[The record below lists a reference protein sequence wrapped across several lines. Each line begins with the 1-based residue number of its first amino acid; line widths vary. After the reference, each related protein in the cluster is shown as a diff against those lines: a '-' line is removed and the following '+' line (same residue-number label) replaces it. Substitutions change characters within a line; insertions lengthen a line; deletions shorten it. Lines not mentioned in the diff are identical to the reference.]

1 MIPRRLLRCSA
12 ITIVTW
18 WALLVSSVL
27 LLFGSVDA
35 RAQSPAK
42 EAAATCPRSHLILD
56 GPRIGFDYQDAA
68 LRQCPVDRPTPDGQ
82 PLRSAIDVVAQVT
95 VSEVV
100 ENIAKP
106 ATSEPHGTQTHV
118 ELEEIPVPTAT
129 SKEATCITLLGP
141 PLGTKSDT
149 AKIGQLGPTHPAKQQ
164 ASISAD
170 TEQKDKLRNK
180 IKVGT
185 TSNSNTP
192 ISSGTTVPAGEVTP
206 PVVVKSLLPSPQ
218 SAKEPHEGILPETKS
233 RSSLWITPTTIP
245 PMISKQRFNYASFD
259 CGALILSHNPG
270 ATSATS
276 ILHNNKD
283 AYMLNKCSSK
293 RFITVELCDDIL
305 VDTVMLANFEF
316 FSSMF
321 KDFEI
326 AVSDR
331 YPPKHDW
338 TVLGRFRARNVRDFQ
353 YFKVDNPRIWARY
366 LKVTF
371 LSDYG
376 HEYYCPLSNLR
387 VYGTT
392 MMEEMKAEEFKL
404 ANSNAS
410 ATSDEDSKSGPIVDT
425 RNVDADEYLRVQNT
439 SATTSSAEIERET
452 EAAGN
457 VRESDTHTPLRPTVT
472 PLPKSKPKHP
482 REVLDVTPVSN
493 AFVSDGIT
501 ALTPRLQ
508 VMMPD
513 EYYATASAD
522 DLQHTSNEYTYSADH
537 TPGTQESIFKTIM
550 KRLSTLERNATLT
563 MGFLQEQ
570 SQSLNAMFD
579 DLERNEDAKVR
590 MLIGFVNR
598 TLGRIYSDLVGSEHM
613 DYTRNWA
620 VLRAD
625 IEMHTRFAQVKID
638 EVTNLTSELKSQM
651 SRQFVVQSLMTLLA
665 VLAGA
670 AISKLAA
677 VFAKGRSSVFNSTQS
692 QARLTVAPAVNTPSN
707 SSPTPHDNFAT
718 GEAPSILV
726 SVTSAPPLPHR
737 TRDAVLNES
746 TGVTTGTSASVAV
759 TPSRASVGKKKRKRR
774 KSTAA
779 STLNARLMRMMPSK
793 SENDVHAL
801 SKSERRGSA
810 PPEVLQKSANSI
822 NAANQ
827 R

>member
-1 MIPRRLLRCSA
+1 MIPRKLHRCSA
-12 ITIVTW
+12 ITVVTW
-18 WALLVSSVL
+18 WALFVSSVL
-27 LLFGSVDA
+27 LLLSSVDA
-35 RAQSPAK
+35 RAQTPVK
-42 EAAATCPRSHLILD
+42 QAAATCPRSHHMLD
-56 GPRIGFDYQDAA
+56 GPRNGFGYQDAA
-68 LRQCPVDRPTPDGQ
+68 LRQCPIDRPTPDGQ
-82 PLRSAIDVVAQVT
+82 PLRSAVDVVAQVT
-95 VSEVV
+95 VSEVG
-100 ENIAKP
+100 ENIAKT
-106 ATSEPHGTQTHV
+106 ATSEPHGTRLHV

-149 AKIGQLGPTHPAKQQ
+149 TKIGQLGPTHPAKQQ
-164 ASISAD
+164 ASISSD
-170 TEQKDKLRNK
+170 TERKAKLRSK

-185 TSNSNTP
+185 TSDSNTP
-192 ISSGTTVPAGEVTP
+192 TSSGPTVLTREVTP
-206 PVVVKSLLPSPQ
+206 PVVVKSHLPSPQ
-218 SAKEPHEGILPETKS
+218 SAEEHHEGVLPETKS
-233 RSSLWITPTTIP
+233 RSSLWITPTSIP

-321 KDFEI
+321 KDFEV

-425 RNVDADEYLRVQNT
+425 RNVDADEYLRVQNS

-452 EAAGN
+452 EVAGN
-457 VRESDTHTPLRPTVT
+457 VREPDTHTPLRPTVA
-472 PLPKSKPKHP
+472 PVPKSKPKHS
-482 REVLDVTPVSN
+482 REVLDVTPVSH

-513 EYYATASAD
+513 EYYATASAE
-522 DLQHTSNEYTYSADH
+522 DLQHTSNEYTYSTDH

-579 DLERNEDAKVR
+579 ELERKEDAKVR

-598 TLGRIYSDLVGSEHM
+598 TLGRIYSDLHM

-651 SRQFVVQSLMTLLA
+651 SRQFVVQSLMTLMA

-670 AISKLAA
+670 AISKVSA
-677 VFAKGRSSVFNSTQS
+677 VFAKGRSSVFNSTHS
-692 QARLTVAPAVNTPSN
+692 QARLSVASTVNTPSN
-707 SSPTPHDNFAT
+707 SSPTPRDDFAT
-718 GEAPSILV
+718 REAPSLLV
-726 SVTSAPPLPHR
+726 SVTPAPPLSHP

-746 TGVTTGTSASVAV
+746 TGVTTRTSASVSV
-759 TPSRASVGKKKRKRR
+759 TPSRPSVGKKKRKRR

-801 SKSERRGSA
+801 SKNERRGSA

-822 NAANQ
+822 NAANP